1 MKLFNKKNFSSLI
14 SHLSFQKG
22 FTLIELLIVIAI
34 LGVLAAGVL
43 VAIDPVDKINS
54 ANDAKVQNDVSG
66 AGRASE
72 AYVTT
77 HNGFYPATLQNLV
90 DAGQLKR
97 LPVAPS
103 GYDPYA
109 VVNMTGTPPVN
120 AGSCT
125 AGSECTGIIVSGRL
139 KSKKYA
145 APVPDTTYWQYQS
158 PSGKSCAVRTLTG
171 NGCG

>member
-1 MKLFNKKNFSSLI
+1 MKNLFRKATDF
-14 SHLSFQKG
+14 KG

-34 LGVLAAGVL
+34 LGVLAAGIL
-43 VAIDPVDKINS
+43 VAIDPIDKINQ

-72 AYVTT
+72 AYATV
-77 HNGFYPATLQNLV
+77 HNGFYPATLQDLV
-90 DAGQLKR
+90 DAGELKR
-97 LPVAPS
+97 LPQAPS
-103 GYDPYA
+103 GYDAYS

-145 APVPDTTYWQYQS
+145 VPDTTYWQYQS
-158 PSGKSCAVRTLTG
+158 PSGKSCAVRTYTG